1 MIHSSVPSTAEEWVA
16 RLRASDV
23 TPEERAAF
31 EAWLKA
37 DADHRTDY
45 ARCRELEAMPA
56 LLRDQPDL
64 MCGLAARLEALRSS
78 PPSLTA
84 SPPLPWERAGE
95 RVRLTR
101 PLRAAAAIALAA
113 FGLLFALRAPPPLDP
128 ATLSAASTR
137 HGEQRPIALADGSTI
152 QLNTDTAITWRMAG
166 NERRVI
172 LERGEAFFDVAKD
185 ATRPFV
191 VEVGKSEVRVVGTQ
205 FSVRRQTE
213 QVEVVVKEGR
223 VNIVPDT
230 GPLGVI
236 AAKVELTRG
245 NQAQME
251 SGSHQVAVAS
261 VDADRLTAWRTGSL
275 EFDGMTLDEVVTE
288 VNRYTDTRLVIGDD
302 TLKSQRISGRVRV
315 GDIETIRFILR
326 ERFDIESVE
335 RDGVI
340 RLSRREGS

>member
-1 MIHSSVPSTAEEWVA
+1 MRVA
-16 RLRASDV
+16 L
-23 TPEERAAF
+23 
-31 EAWLKA
+31 
-37 DADHRTDY
+37 
-45 ARCRELEAMPA
+45 
-56 LLRDQPDL
+56 
-64 MCGLAARLEALRSS
+64 
-78 PPSLTA
+78 
-84 SPPLPWERAGE
+84 
-95 RVRLTR
+95 
-101 PLRAAAAIALAA
+101 AAAATVAVVAILIALPRADVA
-113 FGLLFALRAPPPLDP
+113 GPALQ
-128 ATLSAASTR
+128 TASTR

-172 LERGEAFFDVAKD
+172 LERGEAFSDVAKD

-275 EFDGMTLDEVVTE
+275 EFDGMTLDDVVTE
-288 VNRYTDTRLVIGDD
+288 VNRYTDTRLVIGHDS
-302 TLKSQRISGRVRV
+302 LKSQRISGRVRV
-315 GDIETIRFILR
+315 GDIDTIRFILR
-326 ERFDIESVE
+326 ERFDIDSVE
-335 RDGVI
+335 RDGII
-340 RLSRREGS
+340 RLSRQEGTSAPPAIVGR